1 MWIQQGNTRIQDSTQ
16 FQQWLAPVG
25 MTWDR
30 WPVEGLSPELCYRAS
45 MDKTCHP
52 EILEYFKPQ
61 LDDIKARQGYLSEDI
76 VSLSADTPNLDGILE
91 MFVKEHH
98 HSDDEVRVIL
108 SGAGIFGIVP
118 PEGDPFEIHV
128 EAGDLL
134 IVPAMTRHWFTLT
147 ETKQV
152 VALRIFTTAAG
163 WTAIYER
170 PLLENV

>member
-1 MWIQQGNTRIQDSTQ
+1 MNTRTILT
-16 FQQWLAPVG
+16 
-25 MTWDR
+25 
-30 WPVEGLSPELCYRAS
+30 LC
-45 MDKTCHP
+45 
-52 EILEYFKPQ
+52 
-61 LDDIKARQGYLSEDI
+61 
-76 VSLSADTPNLDGILE
+76 SALVFGGA
-91 MFVKEHH
+91 
-98 HSDDEVRVIL
+98 IL

-118 PEGDPFEIHV
+118 PEGDPFEIQV

-170 PLLENV
+170 PLLESAQ